1 MSILN
6 FIFIETSWSS
16 FYPNVLGYI
25 DPGTGSIIIQA
36 IIATVV
42 GAGVALTL
50 FWHRVLIFL
59 GIRKSIKKNDN
70 TKQEKG
76 KQ

>member
-1 MSILN
+1 MGILN
-6 FIFIETSWSS
+6 FIFMETSWAS
-16 FYPNVLGYI
+16 FYPSILGYI

-42 GAGVALTL
+42 GVGVALTL
-50 FWHRVLIFL
+50 FWHRVLKFL
-59 GIRKSIKKNDN
+59 GIRKSIKKNEN